1 MKIDIKKMAGNI
13 NKDQLKYLMN
23 LNQPEKLKKFY
34 QEAYRLR
41 TSILNEEIYLRGI
54 IEFSNLCNKN
64 CYYCGIRK
72 SNQKINRFK
81 MKKEEILE
89 SAAWIYKNNYASIVL
104 QSGERDDPK
113 FTDFVSDLIKE
124 IKNLSNGQL
133 GITLSLGEQDK
144 KTYQKWFDLGA
155 HRYLLRIESSNK
167 KLYESIHPPDHS
179 FAKRLN
185 CLKELKKIGYQVG
198 TGVMI
203 GLPGQTIDNLVND
216 LLFFK
221 KIDVDMIGMGPYV
234 IHNQTP
240 MAKKI
245 KNRKKLKSKNFN
257 LALKMIASLRTLMPD
272 INIASTTALDALNQN
287 GKKMGL
293 KAGANIIMPVITHPN
308 YRKDYQLYENKEKIG
323 VSTRNEFKKIN
334 LSKELNTKIGYNK
347 WGDSLHY
354 FKRQQS

>member
-1 MKIDIKKMAGNI
+1 MKIDIKKMAGNL
-13 NKDQLKYLMN
+13 NKNQLQYLMN
-23 LNQPEKLKKFY
+23 LNQPEKLKNFY
-34 QEAYRLR
+34 QAAYQLR

-54 IEFSNLCNKN
+54 IEFSNLCSKD

-113 FTDFVSDLIKE
+113 FIDFVSDLIRE

-133 GITLSLGEQDK
+133 GITLSLGEQNK

-167 KLYESIHPPDHS
+167 ELYENIHPPDHS
-179 FAKRLN
+179 FEKRLN
-185 CLKELKKIGYQVG
+185 CLKDLKKIGYQVG

-203 GLPGQTIDNLVND
+203 GLPGQTTENLVDD

-240 MAKKI
+240 MAKKV
-245 KNRKKLKSKNFN
+245 KDRKQLKYRNFN
-257 LALKMIASLRTLMPD
+257 LALKMIASLRVLMPD
-272 INIASTTALDALNQN
+272 INIAATTALDALNQN

-323 VSTRNEFKKIN
+323 VSTKKEFKKIN
-334 LSKELNTKIGYNK
+334 LSKELDTKIGYNK